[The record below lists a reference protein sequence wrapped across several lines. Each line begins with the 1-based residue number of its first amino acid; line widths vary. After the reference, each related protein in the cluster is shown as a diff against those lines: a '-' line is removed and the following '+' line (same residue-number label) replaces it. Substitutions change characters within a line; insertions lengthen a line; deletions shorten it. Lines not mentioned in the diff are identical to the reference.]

1 MNENKN
7 FNQSKNGA
15 VDRIHQERQMIH
27 NVIDCA
33 LADPETIK
41 DIEDGEITAIR
52 AAMEALQVYELL
64 PEASAKERK
73 KL

>member
-7 FNQSKNGA
+7 FDQSKNGA
-15 VDRIHQERQMIH
+15 VDRIQQERQMIH

-64 PEASAKERK
+64 PEAPAKERK
-73 KL
+73 